1 MNKSILILDN
11 DQKNLELME
20 FHFSKEGFN
29 PIVFTDSQKAIKTIK
44 NVPID
49 LIILRHDLNE
59 ENGLT
64 LLETIRSEGIETPV
78 IFINHHHNNEEL
90 FDAYEKGCDDY
101 LSQPFT
107 IKELIYRAKAVLR
120 RNNRRSLDSVLIF
133 KDIVLDVKAYNVS
146 INQKPIDLTKLEF
159 ELLKT
164 LMLHQTQVISREEL
178 LHKVWGDKSLYDLKT
193 VNVAVTRL
201 KEKID
206 PFKEKDYIK
215 TLRGIGYT
223 LR

>member
-1 MNKSILILDN
+1 M
-11 DQKNLELME
+11 
-20 FHFSKEGFN
+20 
-29 PIVFTDSQKAIKTIK
+29 
-44 NVPID
+44 
-49 LIILRHDLNE
+49 
-59 ENGLT
+59 
-64 LLETIRSEGIETPV
+64 LETIRSDGIETPV
-78 IFINHHHNNEEL
+78 IFINHHQNNEEL
-90 FDAYEKGCDDY
+90 FNAYERGCDDY

-107 IKELIYRAKAVLR
+107 IKELIYRSKAVLR
-120 RNNRRSLDSVLIF
+120 RSNRRSLDSVLIF
-133 KDIVLDVKAYNVS
+133 KDIVLDIKAHNVT
-146 INQKPIDLTKLEF
+146 INQKHIELTKLEF

-178 LHKVWGDKSLYDLKT
+178 LHIVWGNKSSYDLKT

-206 PFKEKDYIK
+206 PSKEKDYIK